1 MHDQGA
7 PYRRPRAPRGQGPAA
22 PRTSPGPGGRG
33 RSHFPAQGIQGGNFP
48 PCPPSGLQPPNPRPL
63 QGTLPR
69 GGCTEPGAGLRGLLR
84 IRSPGGDGMGKPT
97 PSHPRASAP
106 LFGLGRECSL
116 RKDQLEGKGEQ
127 RTRLNLLIKISA
139 NYLVTFWSL

>member
-1 MHDQGA
+1 
-7 PYRRPRAPRGQGPAA
+7 
-22 PRTSPGPGGRG
+22 
-33 RSHFPAQGIQGGNFP
+33 
-48 PCPPSGLQPPNPRPL
+48 
-63 QGTLPR
+63 
-69 GGCTEPGAGLRGLLR
+69 
-84 IRSPGGDGMGKPT
+84 MGKPT

-127 RTRLNLLIKISA
+127 RTRLNLLIKMSA